1 MKWASG
7 IATERELAAA
17 VDELAGPLADALGQV
32 EPDLVLAF
40 AAGHAAAALAR
51 LPGLLQPW
59 LGDGLLVGCNGSGV
73 IAGAREEEE
82 GPALALLAGLL
93 GDVELAA
100 AHLEQGA
107 LPPISG
113 ARESWWH
120 LVGARPEAEP
130 DFTIL
135 ADPYSFDVEHC
146 VRGLDRA
153 FPGATIVGGMTS
165 AVSQPGQACLLA
177 GRDLHNAGALVLAWS
192 GDVALEAIVSQG
204 CRPVG
209 EPLFVTASGDSR
221 IRELDGKL
229 PREVLRELF
238 ATLDEPDRELFN
250 ARQLLIGLALPGP
263 RQEVGPGDF
272 LVREVIG
279 LDADSGELVVGGRA
293 AEHTV
298 VQFHLRDAD
307 AAAADLER
315 QLQRHLRRVP
325 QAPAAALMFSC
336 VGRGTSLYGV
346 PGRDVGLFR
355 RSFGEVPVAGLFC
368 AGELGP
374 VQAATFLHAYSAV
387 FGLIRPRRS

>member
-1 MKWASG
+1 VKWASG
-7 IATERELAAA
+7 LSTSRQLDQA
-17 VDELAGPLADALGQV
+17 VDEITGPLVEALERV

-40 AAGHAAAALAR
+40 AAGHDAAELAR
-51 LPGLLQPW
+51 LPGLLHPW

-73 IAGAREEEE
+73 IAAGREEEE
-82 GPALALLAGLL
+82 GPALALLAGIL
-93 GDVELAA
+93 GDVQLTA
-100 AHLEQGA
+100 AHVEQHA
-107 LPPISG
+107 LPPVAA
-113 ARESWWH
+113 ARESWWQ
-120 LVGARPEAEP
+120 LLGVRPEAEP
-130 DFTIL
+130 SFMVL

-153 FPGATIVGGMTS
+153 FPGATVVGGLTS

-177 GRDLHNAGALVLAWS
+177 GRDLHRAGGLLLVWS
-192 GDVALEAIVSQG
+192 GNVALDGIVSQG

-209 EPLFVTASGDSR
+209 EPLFVTSSGDSR

-238 ATLDEPDRELFN
+238 ATLDETDRELFN
-250 ARQLLIGLALPGP
+250 SRQLLIGLALPGP
-263 RQEVGPGDF
+263 RQAVGPGDF

-293 AEHTV
+293 AEHMV

-315 QLQRHLRRVP
+315 QLKRYLGRGLE
-325 QAPAAALMFSC
+325 APAAALMFAC

-346 PGRDVGLFR
+346 PGRDLGLFR
-355 RSFGEVPVAGLFC
+355 RGFGDLPVAGLFC

-387 FGLIRPRRS
+387 FGLIRPRQV